1 MNLKRKKRI
10 KTGSTEA
17 EIANQS
23 LTSSNWEI
31 AHATSSSSDA
41 EYYYDEDE

>member
-17 EIANQS
+17 AMANQS
-23 LTSSNWEI
+23 L
-31 AHATSSSSDA
+31 
-41 EYYYDEDE
+41 EDFGEEEETEE